1 MRSSKKNISY
11 AVLVKFWQAVLLL
24 LGFCSVVP
32 AIYSGGDNCKL
43 HYRNDDDSKGMVSG
57 GESGESSTLVCS
69 VKTVDENFSVANLT
83 ASSVNLESVE
93 KVVISCKEIYYYQSV
108 VQLSTFYNM
117 DRISDLEILHC
128 KISKLGSD
136 VFSSFKSLKHLALR
150 TRNLDWPV
158 MSLSIE
164 ANVFRPLPFLE
175 RLDLSTNSIWEIPNG
190 VFCPLHNL
198 KDLNISHNHIQ
209 DLTQLG
215 FSGSAGSANRSS
227 PCKLDITSLDLSHND
242 ADVMVSGALKGLTQL
257 EELHLQSN
265 NIGKIDDEALEGLRT
280 LSTLDL
286 SNNRLVAL
294 PENVF
299 MHTPNLMYIHV
310 RNNSLTVL
318 APGLF
323 RGLEYLVKLDLSYN
337 ELQSEWLTEFSFQDL
352 IRLVVLDLSHNKI
365 SQLNQQVFRD
375 MYSVQELRLS
385 HNQLMSLSGA
395 SFSPCVNLHT
405 LDLSYNQIESIPAK
419 AFDGVDVLSFLA
431 LDNNQIKNIEKAAFS
446 NLKSLEDLNI
456 NGNKLREVPEA
467 ISHLRYLKALDL
479 GDNLI
484 SSLRN
489 LPVNGLDLLYGL
501 RLVNN
506 KISGNISRDTF
517 VNIPSLKILNLAK
530 NDITHIDS
538 GTFTGNRN
546 LQAVR
551 LDANSITSI
560 SNLFD
565 SLPNLEWLNV
575 SDNNIEVFDYHFIP
589 PSLLWLDL
597 HKNKI
602 AELGNSLGRH
612 DLNLQTLDA
621 SFNRL
626 TNISSIQIPKSIQLV
641 FLNDNEI
648 SVVEQYTFLNKENLT
663 RVDLFANK
671 LTKMDMQALRLIP
684 LPPDKP
690 LPQFY
695 LGGNSFICDCDM
707 EWLQRINNLKHDRCY
722 PTIMDLDSI
731 YCQMPFIR
739 GGVYLPLV
747 DIQPS
752 QFLCQYV
759 SHCFTLCHCCE
770 FDACDC
776 EMSCPDGC
784 RCYHDQSWRSNI
796 VNCSAYDLFAVPD
809 RIPMD
814 ATEVY
819 LDGNDFKNLSSHS
832 FIGRKHMQILYVNAS
847 NVNTLDNETFSGLTR
862 LTVLHLEDNLLET
875 LRGHEFKYLS
885 PLRELYLH
893 NNKLRYIHQH
903 TFVDMSHLEILTLHD
918 NRLINF
924 PVWRMVDNPYLM
936 KISLRNNLWTC
947 ECQFV
952 ESFEIWVMDNVRKV
966 IDSDELKCISTSDE
980 SPDSYIIDFNATN
993 CLNSS
998 STSTVIQP
1006 MIFHNLLHPV
1016 IAIVVAFI
1024 VLVLLL
1030 ICFFYRN
1037 TLRVWM
1043 FSKYGLRLCYTE
1055 SYEED
1060 KDKIFDAFVSYSS
1073 KDEVWVNQ
1081 ILAAQLERGE
1091 KPYRVCLHYRDF
1103 PVTAYIT
1110 ETMVEAVESSKRTI
1124 IVLSKN
1130 FIENEWCRFQFK
1142 SAHHEVLKKKRKKII
1157 VVVLGDIPS
1166 RDLDADLKLYLKT
1179 NTCIRSTDKLFWE
1192 KLRFALP
1199 DVSSCHR
1206 AVHTYSTIP
1215 ERPGVNKY
1223 SVNGPSNSLHGNHVQ
1238 GSDAYWA

>member
-1 MRSSKKNISY
+1 
-11 AVLVKFWQAVLLL
+11 
-24 LGFCSVVP
+24 
-32 AIYSGGDNCKL
+32 
-43 HYRNDDDSKGMVSG
+43 
-57 GESGESSTLVCS
+57 
-69 VKTVDENFSVANLT
+69 
-83 ASSVNLESVE
+83 
-93 KVVISCKEIYYYQSV
+93 
-108 VQLSTFYNM
+108 
-117 DRISDLEILHC
+117 
-128 KISKLGSD
+128 
-136 VFSSFKSLKHLALR
+136 
-150 TRNLDWPV
+150 
-158 MSLSIE
+158 
-164 ANVFRPLPFLE
+164 
-175 RLDLSTNSIWEIPNG
+175 
-190 VFCPLHNL
+190 
-198 KDLNISHNHIQ
+198 
-209 DLTQLG
+209 
-215 FSGSAGSANRSS
+215 
-227 PCKLDITSLDLSHND
+227 
-242 ADVMVSGALKGLTQL
+242 
-257 EELHLQSN
+257 
-265 NIGKIDDEALEGLRT
+265 
-280 LSTLDL
+280 
-286 SNNRLVAL
+286 
-294 PENVF
+294 
-299 MHTPNLMYIHV
+299 MYIHV

-365 SQLNQQVFRD
+365 SQLNQQ
-375 MYSVQELRLS
+375 
-385 HNQLMSLSGA
+385 
-395 SFSPCVNLHT
+395 
-405 LDLSYNQIESIPAK
+405 AK

-565 SLPNLEWLNV
+565 SLPNL
-575 SDNNIEVFDYHFIP
+575 
-589 PSLLWLDL
+589 
-597 HKNKI
+597 
-602 AELGNSLGRH
+602 G
-612 DLNLQTLDA
+612 
-621 SFNRL
+621 
-626 TNISSIQIPKSIQLV
+626 
-641 FLNDNEI
+641 
-648 SVVEQYTFLNKENLT
+648 VVKC
-663 RVDLFANK
+663 
-671 LTKMDMQALRLIP
+671 
-684 LPPDKP
+684 
-690 LPQFY
+690 
-695 LGGNSFICDCDM
+695 GNSFICDCDM

-796 VNCSAYDLFAVPD
+796 VNCSAYDLVAVPD

-1030 ICFFYRN
+1030 ILLF
-1037 TLRVWM
+1037 L
-1043 FSKYGLRLCYTE
+1043 
-1055 SYEED
+1055 
-1060 KDKIFDAFVSYSS
+1060 SS

-1179 NTCIRSTDKLFWE
+1179 NTCIR
-1192 KLRFALP
+1192 
-1199 DVSSCHR
+1199 
-1206 AVHTYSTIP
+1206 
-1215 ERPGVNKY
+1215 KY
-1223 SVNGPSNSLHGNHVQ
+1223 G
-1238 GSDAYWA
+1238 